1 MRTGAYMA
9 AFAAAATL
17 VAPAFA
23 PVAAQTVAITA
34 AQGARSDGQAGLN
47 RPALQTPGDL
57 QQQQGRQTPEWY
69 ERFTFGSGFSSD
81 ANSWATSKRAP
92 ARLTWSPPQS
102 SWGVT
107 VDVDPTAKW
116 TPLRQGDE
124 RERVAAGAFLM
135 VSPRVRVGGEMGYE
149 LKPGETKPDELLVQ
163 PSVKLE
169 SAFRF

>member
-17 VAPAFA
+17 VGPAFA
-23 PVAAQTVAITA
+23 PVYAQT
-34 AQGARSDGQAGLN
+34 GLN
-47 RPALQTPGDL
+47 PPALQSPGDL
-57 QQQQGRQTPEWY
+57 QQQQGRETPEWY

-107 VDVDPTAKW
+107 VDVDPMAKW
-116 TPLRQGDE
+116 SPLRQGDE
-124 RERVAAGAFLM
+124 HERVAAGAFLM

-149 LKPGETKPDELLVQ
+149 LKPGETKPNEPSVQ